1 MFSVPNHV
9 HTKQTRGVLVVG
21 WDVGN
26 VIEILQSVWLDRHT
40 SPAIRQ
46 LEVDE
51 GKLAVLVSLWLHKV
65 ATTLNLL
72 LSALTC

>member
-1 MFSVPNHV
+1 M
-9 HTKQTRGVLVVG
+9 
-21 WDVGN
+21 GN

-51 GKLAVLVSLWLHKV
+51 GKLAVLVSL
-65 ATTLNLL
+65 
-72 LSALTC
+72 